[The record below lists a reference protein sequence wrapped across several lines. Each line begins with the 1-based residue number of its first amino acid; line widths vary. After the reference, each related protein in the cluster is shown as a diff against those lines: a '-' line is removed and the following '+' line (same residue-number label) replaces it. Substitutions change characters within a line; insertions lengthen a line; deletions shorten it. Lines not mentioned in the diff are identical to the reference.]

1 MCYILLE
8 TYRKRMK
15 SAPAAPENG
24 MKTIVYIYTVILKVF
39 EKSITPEQ
47 ALELIGEIIK
57 TGL

>member
-1 MCYILLE
+1 
-8 TYRKRMK
+8 
-15 SAPAAPENG
+15 